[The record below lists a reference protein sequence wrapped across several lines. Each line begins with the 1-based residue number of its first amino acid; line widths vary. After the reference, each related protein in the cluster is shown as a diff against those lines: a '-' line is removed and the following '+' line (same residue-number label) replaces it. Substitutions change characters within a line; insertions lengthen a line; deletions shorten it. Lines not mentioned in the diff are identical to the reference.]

1 MLDSRP
7 CGARMTRLGLGL
19 DSRLDLDSRL
29 RGNDE
34 GVVDSR
40 LCGNGE
46 GVVDSRLCGGGND
59 GSCGG
64 SCVLAT
70 GCEQGG
76 AKNQAQ
82 EGYCRLPIADCRL
95 PIADCRLPIADCR
108 LPIADCRLPILR
120 QRRLRSSYSGWFVSC
135 LFLCVMPMTSATDK
149 SHYTQKNPNIKFFCN
164 FFNRH
169 SRPRLRGGR
178 LRRESTAA
186 GRRMLRRRK
195 PPVTGRG
202 FYIPVIPA

>member
-1 MLDSRP
+1 M
-7 CGARMTRLGLGL
+7 
-19 DSRLDLDSRL
+19 
-29 RGNDE
+29 
-34 GVVDSR
+34 
-40 LCGNGE
+40 
-46 GVVDSRLCGGGND
+46 VVDSRLCGGGND

-64 SCVLAT
+64 GCFLAI
-70 GCEQGG
+70 GCKKGG

-108 LPIADCRLPILR
+108 LPIADSTATAFAVKLVWL
-120 QRRLRSSYSGWFVSC
+120 V
-135 LFLCVMPMTSATDK
+135 CVMSFPLVLCQWLLPPTKAIIPTKTRIS
-149 SHYTQKNPNIKFFCN
+149 SFFCKKIC
-164 FFNRH
+164 H

-186 GRRMLRRRK
+186 GRRILRRRK

-202 FYIPVIPA
+202 FYIPVILATAGIHPFAIFPFARKRKRRFIAENGKPLRRQSRR